1 MYFGI
6 TMWLDICTWVLVKFV
21 GKSCDQVVLARFK
34 SCMQD
39 GHMANKGETFFCV
52 NHDQVALAICSR
64 TKSSSHSYHLG
75 QFIPI
80 NFNPFQY
87 AYTMWETLEIKLWEQ
102 QCTHP
107 FVCVC
112 VWDRNRDRDR
122 DRDREKQCSLSE
134 SLLFSFFFPFQ
145 NLHSLIGDYTNTPY
159 YLWVIFG
166 DWLMS
171 EMIREVIP

>member
-1 MYFGI
+1 MHFGI

-21 GKSCDQVVLARFK
+21 VKSCDQVVLARFK
-34 SCMQD
+34 PCMQD

-52 NHDQVALAICSR
+52 NHDQVALAIYSR
-64 TKSSSHSYHLG
+64 IESSSHSYHLG

-87 AYTMWETLEIKLWEQ
+87 ACTMWETLEIKLWEQ

-112 VWDRNRDRDR
+112 ETEIETKTETVRSNVPWVNLYY
-122 DRDREKQCSLSE
+122 S
-134 SLLFSFFFPFQ
+134 LFSFPSKISIAWEGIIQ
-145 NLHSLIGDYTNTPY
+145 TLHITFEWFL
-159 YLWVIFG
+159 VI
-166 DWLMS
+166 DWCWKWL
-171 EMIREVIP
+171 EK